1 MAIHIVRTPE
11 TEDWG
16 VPPIESRI
24 GAGAVE
30 WLAERRH
37 RPLLVAVS
45 PLPSALTLAIEAVG
59 GPGSG
64 GRPEWVA
71 HVRAALD
78 RRDRVVLAPLAASAP
93 RDLPACLV
101 PAPDAPGAPPEQD
114 IERIVATPA
123 EVLLSQLG
131 QEPGW
136 DLAARAPTQWLAA
149 YGRAL
154 THACDGLRP
163 LWDTARSL
171 LDREVERVGAAV
183 VRGRDRELVAAL
195 LGAGGAWSVRAP
207 EPAQDAPRPGSLVAV
222 PLFAGPHATIACY
235 RGRTL
240 THVAYPLP
248 GAQRLG
254 ERSAPPPQLDPVVG
268 AQKARILRWLD
279 APGTVGEIA
288 EMLQVVPG
296 AASRHIALLERGG
309 LVERERR
316 GRSIVVRRSARGSA
330 LVALYDGA

>member
-1 MAIHIVRTPE
+1 M
-11 TEDWG
+11 
-16 VPPIESRI
+16 ESRI
-24 GAGAVE
+24 GAGSVE

-64 GRPEWVA
+64 AQPEWVA
-71 HVRAALD
+71 RVRAALD
-78 RRDRVVLAPLAASAP
+78 RRDRVVLTPVAASAP

-101 PAPDAPGAPPEQD
+101 PAPDAPGAPPGQD
-114 IERIVATPA
+114 IERLVATPP
-123 EVLLSQLG
+123 EVLLRQLG
-131 QEPGW
+131 RDPGW
-136 DLAARAPTQWLAA
+136 DLAARAPRQWLAA

-154 THACDGLRP
+154 THACEGLRP
-163 LWDTARSL
+163 VWNTARSL
-171 LDREVERVGAAV
+171 VDREVERVGAAV
-183 VRGRDRELVAAL
+183 VRGRARELVAAL
-195 LGAGGAWSVRAP
+195 LGSGGAWSVRAP
-207 EPAQDAPRPGSLVAV
+207 EPPDAPRPGSLVVV
-222 PLFAGPHATIACY
+222 PLLAGPHATIACY
-235 RGRTL
+235 RGATL

-254 ERSAPPPQLDPVVG
+254 ERAAPPPQLDPVVG